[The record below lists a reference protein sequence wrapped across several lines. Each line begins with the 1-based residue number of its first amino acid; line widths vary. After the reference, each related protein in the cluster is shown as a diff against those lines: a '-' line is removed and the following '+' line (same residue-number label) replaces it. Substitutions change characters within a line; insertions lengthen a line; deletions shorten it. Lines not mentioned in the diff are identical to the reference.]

1 MLRFISVYLDLQL
14 LSKNENY
21 HEIVYDCIGIG
32 ITKKMR
38 G

>member
-1 MLRFISVYLDLQL
+1 MLRFIGVYLELQL

-32 ITKKMR
+32 ITKTLR